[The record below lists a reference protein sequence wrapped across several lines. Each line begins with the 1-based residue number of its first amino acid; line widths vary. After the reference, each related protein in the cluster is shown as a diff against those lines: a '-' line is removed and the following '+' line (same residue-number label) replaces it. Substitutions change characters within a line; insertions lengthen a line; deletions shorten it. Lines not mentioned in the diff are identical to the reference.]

1 MLFAAVAFAVVFV
14 IFVGT
19 YWVLQVM
26 PEQKAERELERRLG
40 PVKRRRLGESIELL
54 RRVNPVSTV
63 PLLRNTLGRVARTA
77 SLERK
82 IEQSGLPLT
91 VGRVVLAM
99 GFLAMVAFFI
109 TLWLSRMLPLAIF
122 AGGVRILPALV
133 RRSSTRRPGASRS
146 WRSSSRRRSS

>member
-19 YWVLQVM
+19 YWVLQVL
-26 PEQKAERELERRLG
+26 PEQKAERELERRLQ

-54 RRVNPVSTV
+54 RRVNPISTV
-63 PLLRNTLGRVARTA
+63 PLLRNTLGRVATTA

-99 GFLAMVAFFI
+99 GFLAMVGLLRHLDAVAHAVAGHR
-109 TLWLSRMLPLAIF
+109 SRRRSHRPCP
-122 AGGVRILPALV
+122 GS
-133 RRSSTRRPGASRS
+133 RSSTRRDGASRS